1 MDYRKLGRS
10 DLEVPVIG
18 FGAWQAGRKGW
29 GTEFDDGDTIEA
41 MKFAF
46 SNGVNYIDTAEMYG
60 QGHSEEVIGKALSG
74 FDREDIVIATKVNPP
89 HFNHDDIIRSCEASI
104 RRMNCGYIDLYQ
116 LHWPDHTVPVCETI
130 SAMEELI
137 DRGMVRYIGVSN
149 YGVRELQEAMSCTK
163 RNEIVSNQMRYNL
176 IQRDV
181 ESELFP
187 FMREN
192 GISMIAWS
200 PIAKGL
206 LSGKYSVQNI
216 PADEARMGDPL
227 FRKENVKKFGPMLD
241 LLRSIA
247 EKRGKTMV
255 QVALNF
261 LLRREA
267 FAIPGIKRAD
277 QIRDCMGATGW
288 SLSEEEIRQLLDSSP
303 RSDLPGD
310 E

>member
-10 DLEVPVIG
+10 DLKVSVIG
-18 FGAWQAGRKGW
+18 FGAWQAGGKGW
-29 GTEFDDGDTIEA
+29 GTEFDDNDTIEA

-60 QGHSEEVIGKALSG
+60 QGHSEVVIGKALSG

-89 HFNHDDIIRSCEASI
+89 HFNHDDIIRSCEASV
-104 RRMNCGYIDLYQ
+104 RRMNCRYIDLYQ
-116 LHWPDHTVPVCETI
+116 LHWPDRTVPISETI
-130 SAMEELI
+130 SALEELI
-137 DRGMVRYIGVSN
+137 TRGIVRYMGVSN
-149 YGVRELQEAMSCTK
+149 YGVSDLQEAMSCAK

-181 ESELFP
+181 ERELFP
-187 FMREN
+187 FMRKN

-206 LSGKYSVQNI
+206 LSGKYSVQNL
-216 PADEARMGDPL
+216 PADQARMGDPL
-227 FRKENVKKFGPMLD
+227 FRRDNVLKLGAMLD

-247 EKRGKTMV
+247 ERRGKTMA

-261 LLRREA
+261 LLKRGA
-267 FAIPGIKRAD
+267 FAIPGIKRTD

-288 SLSEEEIRQLLDSSP
+288 SLSDDEIGQLLGSYPQSDS
-303 RSDLPGD
+303 PGD